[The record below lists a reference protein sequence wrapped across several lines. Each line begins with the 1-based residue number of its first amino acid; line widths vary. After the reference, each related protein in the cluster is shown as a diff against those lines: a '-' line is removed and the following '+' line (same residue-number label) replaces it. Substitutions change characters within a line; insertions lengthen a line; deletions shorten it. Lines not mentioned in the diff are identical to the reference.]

1 MKILITGGSG
11 FLGTSLTKALQNQP
25 LNHEKNSVVW
35 VSRSPSKEKTKNI
48 ANEVIGYDELA
59 TTTEQYD
66 IIINLAGAGIADSRW
81 TDERKQQLFDSRLK
95 PTQAVVDY
103 IQRIPIKPKLLI
115 SGSAIG
121 WYGTQSKTDHQA
133 LDETSPVVKTD
144 FAHELCDRWETLAKS
159 VSDIVPVAIVR
170 TGVVIAPDGGMVAR
184 LVTPFK
190 LGGGG
195 KLGDGKQIMS
205 WISRDDWV
213 RAVMFIIAQNL
224 AQSLP
229 YQQIYNLT
237 HPNPVTNA
245 KFTTAMGDWLHRP
258 TVMTMPACV
267 VKAMFGEMS
276 TLLLDGQ
283 KVVPTALTNNGF
295 TFHHASVLDAL
306 QH

>member
-11 FLGTSLTKALQNQP
+11 FLGSALTKALQNQP
-25 LNHEKNSVVW
+25 FNHEKNSVVW

-48 ANEVIGYDELA
+48 ANEVIGYDDLA

-103 IQRIPIKPKLLI
+103 IKRIPIKPKLLI

-159 VSDIVPVAIVR
+159 VGDIVPVAIIR

-184 LVTPFK
+184 LITPFK

-213 RAVMFIIAQNL
+213 RAVVFIIAQNL

-267 VKAMFGEMS
+267 VKAMFGEMA

>member
-25 LNHEKNSVVW
+25 FNHEKNSVVW

-59 TTTEQYD
+59 TTIEQYD

-103 IQRIPIKPKLLI
+103 IKRIPIKPKLLI

-159 VSDIVPVAIVR
+159 VGDIVPVAIIR

-229 YQQIYNLT
+229 YQKIYNLT
-237 HPNPVTNA
+237 HPDPVTNA

>member
-1 MKILITGGSG
+1 M
-11 FLGTSLTKALQNQP
+11 
-25 LNHEKNSVVW
+25 
-35 VSRSPSKEKTKNI
+35 
-48 ANEVIGYDELA
+48 IGYDELA
-59 TTTEQYD
+59 TTIEQYD

-103 IQRIPIKPKLLI
+103 IKRIPIKPKLLI

-121 WYGTQSKTDHQA
+121 WYGTQSTTDHQA

-159 VSDIVPVAIVR
+159 VGDIVPVAIIR

-213 RAVMFIIAQNL
+213 RAVVFIIAQNL

-237 HPNPVTNA
+237 HPDPVTNA

>member
-103 IQRIPIKPKLLI
+103 IKRIPIKPKLLI

-159 VSDIVPVAIVR
+159 VSDIVPVAIIR
-170 TGVVIAPDGGMVAR
+170 TGVVIAPYGGMVAR

-213 RAVMFIIAQNL
+213 RAVVFIIAQNL

>member
-11 FLGTSLTKALQNQP
+11 FLGSALTKALQNQP

-103 IQRIPIKPKLLI
+103 IKRIPIKPKLLI

-121 WYGTQSKTDHQA
+121 WYGTQSTTDHQS

-159 VSDIVPVAIVR
+159 VSDIVPVAIIR

-184 LVTPFK
+184 LVTRFK

-195 KLGDGKQIMS
+195 KLGDGKQLMS

-229 YQQIYNLT
+229 YQKIYNLT
-237 HPNPVTNA
+237 HPDPVTNA

>member
-25 LNHEKNSVVW
+25 FNHEKNSVVW

-59 TTTEQYD
+59 TTIEQYD

-103 IQRIPIKPKLLI
+103 IKRIPIKPKLLI

-159 VSDIVPVAIVR
+159 VGDIVPVAIIR

-195 KLGDGKQIMS
+195 KLGDGKQLMS

-229 YQQIYNLT
+229 YQKIYNLT
-237 HPNPVTNA
+237 HPDPVTNA

>member
-25 LNHEKNSVVW
+25 FNHEKNSVVW

-59 TTTEQYD
+59 TTTEHFD

-103 IQRIPIKPKLLI
+103 IKRIPIKPKLLI

-159 VSDIVPVAIVR
+159 VGDIVPVAIIR

-213 RAVMFIIAQNL
+213 RAVVFIIAQNL

-245 KFTTAMGDWLHRP
+245 KFTTAMGDWLRRP

>member
-11 FLGTSLTKALQNQP
+11 FLGSALTKALQNQP

-48 ANEVIGYDELA
+48 ANEGIGYDELA

-103 IQRIPIKPKLLI
+103 IKRIPIKPKLLI

-121 WYGTQSKTDHQA
+121 WYGTQSTTDHQA

-195 KLGDGKQIMS
+195 KLGDGKQLMS

-229 YQQIYNLT
+229 YQKIYNLT
-237 HPNPVTNA
+237 HPDPVTNA

>member
-11 FLGTSLTKALQNQP
+11 FLGSALTKALQNQP

-159 VSDIVPVAIVR
+159 VSDIVPVAIIR

-213 RAVMFIIAQNL
+213 RAVVFIIAQNL

-267 VKAMFGEMS
+267 VKTMFGEMS

-283 KVVPTALTNNGF
+283 KVVPTALTKNGF

>member
-11 FLGTSLTKALQNQP
+11 FLGSALTKALQNQP
-25 LNHEKNSVVW
+25 FNHEKNSVVW

-103 IQRIPIKPKLLI
+103 IKRIPIKPKLLI

-159 VSDIVPVAIVR
+159 VGDIVPVAIIR

>member
-11 FLGTSLTKALQNQP
+11 FLGSALTKALQNQP
-25 LNHEKNSVVW
+25 FNHEKNSVVW

-59 TTTEQYD
+59 TTIEQYD

-103 IQRIPIKPKLLI
+103 IKRIPIKPKLLI

-121 WYGTQSKTDHQA
+121 WYGTQSTTDYQS

-144 FAHELCDRWETLAKS
+144 FAHELCDSWETLAKS
-159 VSDIVPVAIVR
+159 VSDIVPVAIIR

-195 KLGDGKQIMS
+195 KLGDGKQLMS

-213 RAVMFIIAQNL
+213 RAVVFIIAQNL

>member
-11 FLGTSLTKALQNQP
+11 FLGSALTKALQNQP

-184 LVTPFK
+184 LITPFK

-213 RAVMFIIAQNL
+213 RAVVFIIAQNL

-237 HPNPVTNA
+237 HPDPVTNA

>member
-11 FLGTSLTKALQNQP
+11 FLGSALTKALQNQP

-159 VSDIVPVAIVR
+159 VGDIVPVAIIR

-213 RAVMFIIAQNL
+213 RAVVFIIAQNL

-267 VKAMFGEMS
+267 VKTMFGEMS

-283 KVVPTALTNNGF
+283 KVVPTALTKNGF

>member
-1 MKILITGGSG
+1 M
-11 FLGTSLTKALQNQP
+11 
-25 LNHEKNSVVW
+25 
-35 VSRSPSKEKTKNI
+35 
-48 ANEVIGYDELA
+48 
-59 TTTEQYD
+59 
-66 IIINLAGAGIADSRW
+66 
-81 TDERKQQLFDSRLK
+81 
-95 PTQAVVDY
+95 VDY

-184 LVTPFK
+184 LITPFK

-195 KLGDGKQIMS
+195 KLGDGKQLMS

-213 RAVMFIIAQNL
+213 RAVVFIIAQNL

-237 HPNPVTNA
+237 NPNPVTNA

-267 VKAMFGEMS
+267 VKTMFGEMA

>member
-1 MKILITGGSG
+1 
-11 FLGTSLTKALQNQP
+11 
-25 LNHEKNSVVW
+25 
-35 VSRSPSKEKTKNI
+35 
-48 ANEVIGYDELA
+48 
-59 TTTEQYD
+59 
-66 IIINLAGAGIADSRW
+66 
-81 TDERKQQLFDSRLK
+81 
-95 PTQAVVDY
+95 
-103 IQRIPIKPKLLI
+103 
-115 SGSAIG
+115 
-121 WYGTQSKTDHQA
+121 
-133 LDETSPVVKTD
+133 
-144 FAHELCDRWETLAKS
+144 
-159 VSDIVPVAIVR
+159 
-170 TGVVIAPDGGMVAR
+170 
-184 LVTPFK
+184 
-190 LGGGG
+190 
-195 KLGDGKQIMS
+195 MS

-229 YQQIYNLT
+229 YQKIYNLT
-237 HPNPVTNA
+237 HPDPVTNA

>member
-11 FLGTSLTKALQNQP
+11 FLGSALTKALQNQP
-25 LNHEKNSVVW
+25 FNHEKNSVVW

-59 TTTEQYD
+59 TTIEQYD

-103 IQRIPIKPKLLI
+103 IKRIPIKPKLLI

-121 WYGTQSKTDHQA
+121 WYGTQSTTDHQA

-159 VSDIVPVAIVR
+159 VGDIVPVAIIR

-213 RAVMFIIAQNL
+213 RAVVFIIAQNL

-237 HPNPVTNA
+237 HPNPVTNG
-245 KFTTAMGDWLHRP
+245 KFTTAMGDWLRRP